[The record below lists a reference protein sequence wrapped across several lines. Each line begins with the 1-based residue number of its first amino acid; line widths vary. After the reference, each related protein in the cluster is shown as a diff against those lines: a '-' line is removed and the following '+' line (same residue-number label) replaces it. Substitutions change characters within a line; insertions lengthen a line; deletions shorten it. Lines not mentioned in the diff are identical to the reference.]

1 MAHPLKKGNEMNRIE
16 TALEDVKTVAIAG
29 HVNPDGDCIGSCM
42 GMYLYLKA
50 NYPQIQADVYMGEL
64 RPVFG
69 HIEDLNIIRHTL
81 IEPDKIYDLLMLF
94 DVSSEGRVSVANLY
108 LHTAKKSICIDHH
121 VTNGGLCD
129 ENYIIPEASSACE
142 VLYELMDNEK
152 VTLPVATALYT
163 GIVHDTGVFQY
174 TNTSGKTM
182 RIAGE
187 LLDKGVDANT
197 IIEDSFYSKT
207 YVQNQILG
215 RTLLE
220 SILILNGKCIIGVVR
235 QKEMEF
241 YGVTA
246 KDLDGIVNQLRVT
259 QGVEVA
265 MFIYSTGLQEYKVSL
280 RSNGHVDVSR
290 ITGYFGGGGH
300 VKAAGCTM
308 QGSVYDVI
316 NSITFYIEKE
326 LQRLEIQ

>member
-1 MAHPLKKGNEMNRIE
+1 MNRIE
-16 TALEDVKTVAIAG
+16 TALKDVKTVAIAG

-50 NYPQIQADVYMGEL
+50 NYPQIQADVFMGEL
-64 RPVFG
+64 RPVFD
-69 HIEDLNIIRHTL
+69 HIEELGIIRHT
-81 IEPDKIYDLLMLF
+81 ITEPDKSYDLLMLF
-94 DVSSEGRVSVANLY
+94 DVSSEERVAVAAPY
-108 LHTAKKSICIDHH
+108 LKTTKKSICIDHH
-121 VTNGGLCD
+121 VTNNGICD
-129 ENYIIPEASSACE
+129 ENHIVPKASSTCE
-142 VLYELMDNEK
+142 VLYELMDAEK
-152 VTLPVATALYT
+152 VTLPTATALYT

-187 LLDKGVDANT
+187 LLDKGVDANA

-235 QKEMEF
+235 QKEMDF

-246 KDLDGIVNQLRVT
+246 KDLEGIVNQLRVT

-265 MFIYSTGLQEYKVSL
+265 MFLYATGIAEYKVSL

-290 ITGYFGGGGH
+290 IAGYFGGGGH

-308 QGSVYDVI
+308 HGSVYDVI

-326 LQRLEIQ
+326 LQRFEAE

>member
-1 MAHPLKKGNEMNRIE
+1 MNRIE
-16 TALEDVKTVAIAG
+16 TALKDVKTVAIAG
-29 HVNPDGDCIGSCM
+29 HVNPDGDCVGSCM

-50 NYPQIQADVYMGEL
+50 NYPQIQADVFMGEL

-69 HIEDLNIIRHTL
+69 HIEELDIIRCT
-81 IEPDKIYDLLMLF
+81 ITEPDKSYDLLMLF
-94 DVSSEGRVSVANLY
+94 DVSSEERVAVAAPCLK
-108 LHTAKKSICIDHH
+108 TAKKSICIDHH
-121 VTNGGLCD
+121 VTNNGICD
-129 ENYIIPEASSACE
+129 ENHIVPEASSTCE
-142 VLYELMDNEK
+142 VLYELMDAEK
-152 VTLPVATALYT
+152 VTLPAATALYT

-187 LLDKGVDANT
+187 LLDKGVDANA

-220 SILILNGKCIIGVVR
+220 SILILDGKCIIGVVR
-235 QKEMEF
+235 QKEMDF

-265 MFIYSTGLQEYKVSL
+265 IFLYAIGIGEYKVSL

-308 QGSVYDVI
+308 HGSVYDVI

-326 LQRLEIQ
+326 LQRFEAE